1 MKFKPFDTR
10 DDRGRL
16 VPLTW
21 GILLILQIPPAGFA
35 ADSWMRD
42 IEAQRPN
49 RSPQLEARY
58 TSAERDGFMIDA
70 ERYSIELN
78 LSDARHHTMSAISAY
93 GETLFQQGSVE
104 IVDATGTVWNSLD
117 VETPS
122 RVNLY
127 RRGPYYDE
135 VHWLDMAF
143 TNGDGQVAPIRG
155 EVVFYAYAES
165 CRIGVVLHATADI
178 RVQRIALVMRGADD
192 GKRVRVPFPLE
203 KNECIAYEGR
213 NRARL
218 AWFSTTA
225 PRAQLS
231 LAQDR
236 RLTALWLGSD
246 DEMSLRVG
254 QPQQFDVGLVVLK
267 GRDAWRDLRAELE
280 PLPPERLECQQGL
293 RFEHDARRGCYV
305 VSTHNPGSFS
315 YHYYESPNDYPTA
328 RVRLG
333 NGDYPRKVYLC
344 HETGSGSKGQVE
356 CGVILDNRGE
366 ALPILVQISK
376 NFAGEK
382 EEKFYN
388 PQDTAFSEIWNPLYL
403 DANETCELTSLQL
416 YQNWGN
422 HPLKQFSSLGAW
434 MDYFHMST
442 GVTET
447 TCYVPF
453 KYSTGISIAD
463 LRGMSGTMWKS
474 QPQHDNVGGHIFME
488 YLASDRPGPRKGR
501 QVMEYLGTSYHSTG
515 PNWAHVTFE
524 FLSSD
529 ERLHTTLETFEFPQ
543 LDELRNFIRLKIRAL
558 EDVPIEEWAK
568 DFRILQIDTR
578 TQSLRYENVTYTDA
592 AGALVTKPIAFDNS
606 WSLCGEAM
614 SGKAPTAAIWNSP
627 KGNNAF
633 IVEDYRGTI
642 GGEPLQGLALSCE
655 GRENGDSNLILV
667 PQSEASGLSKGDEFE
682 IDLFIMPFGKESE
695 DYSAAF
701 RERERYGLRPVGI
714 TDVRSGE
721 VLSHFPPRLRA
732 TGPDLRFGLTGGFAT
747 VCVLIEGLDDYR
759 GWKLQQ
765 LQGDNWKTL
774 VHRNEGGEAG
784 IRGEGQQRYV
794 CDDGTFGVGF
804 RVRLDGEATECR
816 LVRD

>member
-1 MKFKPFDTR
+1 MQFKPPYTR
-10 DDRGRL
+10 DCRSRL
-16 VPLTW
+16 AIPIW
-21 GILLILQIPPAGFA
+21 GILLILQAPRFGFA
-35 ADSWMRD
+35 LDTWVRD
-42 IEAQRPN
+42 IEAQRPD
-49 RSPQLEARY
+49 RRPRLEARY
-58 TSAERDGFMIDA
+58 TSAERDGFLIDA

-78 LSDARHHTMSAISAY
+78 LRDAQRHTMGAICAY
-93 GETLFQQGSVE
+93 GETLFQLGTVE
-104 IVDATGTVWNSLD
+104 ILDATGTVWNSLD

-127 RRGPYYDE
+127 LRGPYYDE
-135 VHWLDMAF
+135 VHWFDLAF
-143 TNGDGQVAPIRG
+143 TNSDGQVAPIRG

-165 CRIGVVLHATADI
+165 CRVGIVLHATADI
-178 RVQRIALVMRGADD
+178 RVRRIALVMQGAAT
-192 GKRVRVPFPLE
+192 GNRVRVPFSHE
-203 KNECIAYEGR
+203 KNECIAYEGE

-231 LAQDR
+231 LTQDR
-236 RLTALWLGSD
+236 LLTARWLGDD
-246 DEMSLRVG
+246 DELSLRVG
-254 QPQQFDVGLVVLK
+254 QPQQFDLGLIVLK
-267 GRDAWRDLRAELE
+267 ERDAWHELRGELE
-280 PLPPERLECQQGL
+280 PLPADRMERLQGL

-305 VSTHNPGSFS
+305 VSTHNSGSFS

-328 RVRLG
+328 RIRMR

-344 HETGSGSKGQVE
+344 HETGSGGKGQVE
-356 CGVILDNRGE
+356 CGAILDRQGE
-366 ALPILVQISK
+366 TLPILVQISK

-388 PQDTAFSEIWNPLYL
+388 PEDTAFSEIWNPLHL
-403 DANETCELTSLQL
+403 DANESCELTSLQL

-442 GVTET
+442 GGTET

-453 KYSTGISIAD
+453 KYNTGISIAD

-529 ERLHTTLETFEFPQ
+529 ERVRTTLETFEYPQ

-558 EDVPIEEWAK
+558 DDVPIEDWGS
-568 DFRILQIDTR
+568 DLRILQIDTR
-578 TQSLRYENVTYTDA
+578 TQNLRYENVTYTDA
-592 AGALVTKPIAFDNS
+592 SGAVVTKPIQLDGS
-606 WSLCGEAM
+606 WSLRGEAM
-614 SGKAPTAAIWNSP
+614 SHEAPTAAIWNSP

-633 IVEDYRGTI
+633 IVEGYRGTI
-642 GGEPLQGLALSCE
+642 GGEPMQGLALSCE
-655 GRENGDSNLILV
+655 GRGNGDSNLVLV
-667 PQSEASGLSKGDEFE
+667 PDSDAPGLVKGDEFE
-682 IDLFIMPFGKESE
+682 IDLFIMPFGKESD

-701 RERERYGLRPVGI
+701 RERERYGVHPVRI
-714 TDVRSGE
+714 TDVRSGKL
-721 VLSHFPPRLRA
+721 LSHFPPRIRA
-732 TGPDLRFGLTGGFAT
+732 TGPDLRFKIDGGFAT
-747 VCVLIEGLDDYR
+747 VCILIEGLKDYKGR
-759 GWKLQQ
+759 QLQQ
-765 LQGDNWKTL
+765 LREGNWETL
-774 VHRNEGGEAG
+774 VHRNEGGEAE
-784 IRGEGQQRYV
+784 ILGEGQQRHV
-794 CDDGTFGVGF
+794 CDDGTFGIGF
-804 RVRLDGEATECR
+804 RVRLDGEPTEYR